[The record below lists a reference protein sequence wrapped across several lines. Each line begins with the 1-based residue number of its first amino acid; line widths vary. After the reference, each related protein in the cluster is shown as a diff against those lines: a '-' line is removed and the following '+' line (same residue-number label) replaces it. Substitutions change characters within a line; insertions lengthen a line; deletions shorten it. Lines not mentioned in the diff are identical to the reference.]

1 MEILDINP
9 KSTCPMVRARY
20 QVLKIV
26 SGVLKTIA
34 GTVQFV
40 RDNTV
45 DLAATD
51 GNFIFVSDRCFVMAK
66 NGKFTINGKRV
77 SAIAAWRTVILHEY
91 LHILLGHC
99 TYRMRDLNANPATKN
114 IAMDHAVN
122 LMAQEIERTADCS
135 VLRELGIMGNIFP
148 IFDGLFCDA
157 KYTDQ
162 DAETILND
170 LIKKGDKGTDINEPE
185 GITDGDTNPD
195 GDPTDGDG
203 DGDTDADADGDD
215 PTDGGS
221 DGEADGDGDGDADG
235 DGDGDADGD
244 ADGEGGSDGDADGE
258 GGSDGDADG
267 EGSSDSGSGAGGQVS
282 DNVRYPDL
290 EEGETPEE
298 ADAKA
303 RKKIKEAVRIQE
315 MSKKAGLEEVKDGLT
330 RKVSEA
336 FTAKAKVPWQKVL
349 TNWLKRTLSGG
360 WDKPQNLPVLG
371 ATDLFSAGRG
381 SKKLPEIAY
390 IIDTS
395 YSMSD
400 DVVNDG
406 LDQLENL
413 MRQYKPKKTHVICCS
428 TEVELNK
435 SRSYSS
441 NQRIDRSIITGG
453 GGTRFVPAFEYVK
466 RYHPNVGAVV
476 YITDGECDQ
485 RNQIPQHLLPAKL
498 LWVVY
503 GGMKPE
509 RFKLGKVVEA
519 PPVS

>member
-1 MEILDINP
+1 
-9 KSTCPMVRARY
+9 MVRAHY

-66 NGKFTINGKRV
+66 DGKFTVNGKRV
-77 SAIAAWRTVILHEY
+77 SPIAAWRTIILHEY

-99 TYRMRDLNANPATKN
+99 TYRMRDLNANPTIKN

-122 LMAQEIERTADCS
+122 LMAQEIGRNAHWDLLS
-135 VLRELGIMGNIFP
+135 ELGIMGEVFP

-185 GITDGDTNPD
+185 GITDGDINPD
-195 GDPTDGDG
+195 GDPT
-203 DGDTDADADGDD
+203 
-215 PTDGGS
+215 
-221 DGEADGDGDGDADG
+221 DADG
-235 DGDGDADGD
+235 DGDGDGDAEGDSTDGGGDADDDADGDADTGADGD
-244 ADGEGGSDGDADGE
+244 ADGDSTDGDGDGDGE
-258 GGSDGDADG
+258 GEG

-303 RKKIKEAVRIQE
+303 RKKIKEAVRIHE
-315 MSKKAGLEEVKDGLT
+315 MSKKAGLEEAKDGLT

-360 WDKPQNLPVLG
+360 WDKPQNIPVLG

-400 DVVNDG
+400 AVVNDG

>member
-1 MEILDINP
+1 MEILNLNP
-9 KSTCPMVRARY
+9 KTSDCPMVRAHY

-40 RDNTV
+40 LDDTV

-51 GNFIFVSDRCFVMAK
+51 GNFIYVSNRCFVMAK
-66 NGKFTINGKRV
+66 DGKFTVNGKRV
-77 SAIAAWRTVILHEY
+77 SAIAAWRTIILHEY

-99 TYRMRDLNANPATKN
+99 TYRMRDLNANPTIKN

-122 LMAQEIERTADCS
+122 LMAQEIGRNAHWDLLS
-135 VLRELGIMGNIFP
+135 ELGITGEVFP

-185 GITDGDTNPD
+185 GITDGDINPD

-215 PTDGGS
+215 PTDGGG
-221 DGEADGDGDGDADG
+221 DADADGDADAG
-235 DGDGDADGD
+235 ADGDADGD
-244 ADGEGGSDGDADGE
+244 ATDGDGDGE
-258 GGSDGDADG
+258 G

-303 RKKIKEAVRIQE
+303 RKKIKEAVRIHE
-315 MSKKAGLEEVKDGLT
+315 MSKKAGLEEANDGLT
-330 RKVSEA
+330 RKVSDA
-336 FTAKAKVPWQKVL
+336 FTAKTKVPWQKVL

-360 WDKPQNLPVLG
+360 WDKPQNVPVLG
-371 ATDLFSAGRG
+371 ATGLFSAGRG

-400 DVVNDG
+400 AVVNDG

-428 TEVELNK
+428 TKVELNK
-435 SRSYSS
+435 SRSYAS

-453 GGTRFVPAFEYVK
+453 GGTEFIPAFEYVK

-476 YITDGECDQ
+476 YITDGECDD

>member
-1 MEILDINP
+1 
-9 KSTCPMVRARY
+9 MVRAHY

-66 NGKFTINGKRV
+66 DGKFTVNGKRV
-77 SAIAAWRTVILHEY
+77 SPIAAWRTIILHEY

-99 TYRMRDLNANPATKN
+99 TYRMRDLNANPTIKN

-122 LMAQEIERTADCS
+122 LMAQEIGRNAHWDLLS
-135 VLRELGIMGNIFP
+135 ELGIMGEVFP

-185 GITDGDTNPD
+185 GITDGDINPD
-195 GDPTDGDG
+195 GDPT
-203 DGDTDADADGDD
+203 
-215 PTDGGS
+215 
-221 DGEADGDGDGDADG
+221 DADG
-235 DGDGDADGD
+235 DGDGDGDAEGDSTDGGGDADDDADGDADTGADGD
-244 ADGEGGSDGDADGE
+244 ADGDSTDGDGDGE
-258 GGSDGDADG
+258 GDGEG

-303 RKKIKEAVRIQE
+303 RKKIKEAVRIHE
-315 MSKKAGLEEVKDGLT
+315 MSKKAGLEEAKDGLT

-360 WDKPQNLPVLG
+360 WDKPQNIPVLG

-400 DVVNDG
+400 AVVNDG